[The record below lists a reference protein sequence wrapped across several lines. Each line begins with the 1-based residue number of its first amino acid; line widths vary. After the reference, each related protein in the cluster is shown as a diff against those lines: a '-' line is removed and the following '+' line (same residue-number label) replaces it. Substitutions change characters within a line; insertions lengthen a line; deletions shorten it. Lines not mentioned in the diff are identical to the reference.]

1 MGTWCVLS
9 RALTTYGSTQMSI
22 YVSTDAESLMMP
34 KKPKSAFDIAEKT
47 IYVSTMAIA
56 SSIGSFS
63 SPPICKSV
71 DLSTVNGARCQC
83 GKFKIGMAALP
94 LNTMSM
100 TDVRQVVAS
109 GFKLVHGSP
118 MVDINWRNPVF

>member
-1 MGTWCVLS
+1 MARQVRT
-9 RALTTYGSTQMSI
+9 TTYGSTQMSI
-22 YVSTDAESLMMP
+22 YA
-34 KKPKSAFDIAEKT
+34 
-47 IYVSTMAIA
+47 STMAIG
-56 SSIGSFS
+56 SSIVSFS